1 MSPVLRPTRLPA
13 VEPAPFGTV
22 ALTDREFAR
31 LRTLVR
37 AETGIALRESKRAL
51 VCARLGRRLRHY
63 GYSTF
68 EEYCDHLQERDPAGE
83 ERRRLANAI
92 TTTKTD
98 FYREQHHFDFL
109 RDTVLPALV
118 RAGVERLR
126 LWSAGCSTGE
136 EAYSL
141 AATLLDGLPRG
152 RPWDARILACD
163 VNGDALATAEAG
175 IYARELVA
183 KVPAVVL
190 KRHFTPVPGEP
201 SLVSVNA
208 ALRELIA
215 FRRINLCQQPWPIRT
230 KFDVIFCRN
239 VMIYFDRATQS
250 TLLQALVAQLV
261 PGGYLFLGHSE
272 SLLGAEM
279 RLTYVART
287 VYRTPSP
294 TGQA

>member
-1 MSPVLRPTRLPA
+1 MRPMPLPA
-13 VEPAPFGTV
+13 TAPAPFGAVTI
-22 ALTDREFAR
+22 TDREFAR
-31 LRTLVR
+31 LRALVR
-37 AETGIALRESKRAL
+37 AETGIALRESERAL

-63 GYSTF
+63 GYATF
-68 EEYCDHLQERDPAGE
+68 EEYCVHLQEHDPAGE

-98 FYREQHHFDFL
+98 FYREPHHFDFL
-109 RDTVLPALV
+109 RDTVLPAFV
-118 RAGVERLR
+118 RSGVERLR

-141 AATLLDGLPRG
+141 ATTLLDGLPLG

-163 VNGDALATAEAG
+163 VNSDALATAAAGVYPREA
-175 IYARELVA
+175 VA
-183 KVPAVVL
+183 KVPAPVL
-190 KRHFTPVPGEP
+190 KRHFSPVPGEP
-201 SLVSVNA
+201 SLVSVKP

-215 FRRINLCQQPWPIRT
+215 FRRINLCEQPWPIRT
-230 KFDVIFCRN
+230 RFDVVFCRN

-250 TLLQALVAQLV
+250 ALLQGLVAQLV

-287 VYRTPSP
+287 VYRKPSP